1 MSGHG
6 EVSGLVRAMD
16 VEVRVLAEEGKPP
29 AWTSHPD
36 EAGHW
41 IYEVAQRV
49 LREAIDGVVQVDR
62 HYVEPHSFTQF
73 MSVFVAPSSSHR
85 HAIQGGLGEI
95 VSRLQHDLSVKF
107 GIERTPPVVR
117 IEPDRHFL
125 EDAGGAVAVL
135 HPEVEPRQP
144 GGQPFIVVQ
153 QPPQAANDSGQASGS
168 QQGRTQRGAL
178 LWTGGLLGA
187 SLIANIFLLVQANDL
202 RGQVVSAADMRVEM
216 TKLTMDNALIRTARS
231 FESAQCNQS
240 ITQHR
245 EMISD
250 LAKRCSPRDPAP
262 KPPPLPQ
269 PYPASPDPFAQP

>member
-1 MSGHG
+1 MTGQG
-6 EVSGLVRAMD
+6 EVSGLVRAME
-16 VEVRVLAEEGKPP
+16 VEIRVLAEEGKPA
-29 AWTSHPD
+29 AWSSHPD

-49 LREAIDGVVQVDR
+49 FREEIDGVVQVDR

-85 HAIQGGLGEI
+85 HVIQGALGEL

-117 IEPDRHFL
+117 IDPDRHFL
-125 EDAGGAVAVL
+125 EAGGGAVTVL
-135 HPEVEPRQP
+135 HPEVEQTHPP

-153 QPPQAANDSGQASGS
+153 PAQAANAAGSTTEPQAARSP
-168 QQGRTQRGAL
+168 RGAV

-187 SLIANIFLLVQANDL
+187 SLIANAFLLLQANDL
-202 RGQVVSAADMRVEM
+202 RGQAVSAADLRVEM
-216 TKLTMDNALIRTARS
+216 TKLSMDNTLVRTARS
-231 FESAQCNQS
+231 FEQTQCNQS

-245 EMISD
+245 EMIAD

>member
-1 MSGHG
+1 MTERG
-6 EVSGLVRAMD
+6 EISGLARAMD

-29 AWTSHPD
+29 AWSSHPD
-36 EAGHW
+36 ESGHW
-41 IYEVAQRV
+41 IYEVTQRV
-49 LREAIDGVVQVDR
+49 LREAIDGVVQVER

-135 HPEVEPRQP
+135 HPEVETRPP

-153 QPPQAANDSGQASGS
+153 QPAQAAANETRAAEQT
-168 QQGRTQRGAL
+168 GRAPRGAL

-187 SLIANIFLLVQANDL
+187 SLIANVFLLVQANEL
-202 RGQVVSAADMRVEM
+202 RGQVENAADLRVDVA
-216 TKLTMDNALIRTARS
+216 KLTMDNTLIRTART
-231 FESAQCNQS
+231 FETTQCNQS
-240 ITQHR
+240 LTQHR
-245 EMISD
+245 DMISD